1 MKELEL
7 ETTAGREDCDIPIY
21 KDLPLPMVVLQ
32 GWFNDQNRCFKLFV
46 RKLDDDQRLHLFT
59 DVNVRESVKQIYKST
74 WNKGDFERVATKAQG
89 EHRRFDHLSY
99 SGGSRIGFAYWIA
112 CVFGEVEKVGSLE
125 DLLDNLGTVEEA
137 HSTFKQ
143 WFYKSKD
150 LVRGLNAADAARIL
164 ARYGYLKP
172 EERPLLA
179 RGALRGAAIHLDHQ
193 SQYRNID
200 WFEREY
206 ADESKRIAL
215 EEKAAEYIANCGKF
229 SGEFQM
235 EMGESWFCRIQKE
248 QRR

>member
-21 KDLPLPMVVLQ
+21 KDLPLPMVMLQ
-32 GWFNDQNRCFKLFV
+32 GWFNDQHKCFKLFV
-46 RKLDDDQRLHLFT
+46 HKLDDDQRLHLFT
-59 DVNVRESVKQIYKST
+59 DENVRESVKQIYKGT
-74 WNKGDFERVATKAQG
+74 WNSGDFKRVANKGQG
-89 EHRRFDHLSY
+89 EHRRLNHLSH
-99 SGGSRIGFAYWIA
+99 SGGGRIGFAYWIT
-112 CVFGEVEKVGSLE
+112 CVFREVQKSGSLK

-143 WFYKSKD
+143 WFYKSTD
-150 LVRGLNAADAARIL
+150 LARGLNAADAARIL
-164 ARYGYLKP
+164 ARYRYLKP

-193 SQYRNID
+193 ARYRKID

-206 ADESKRIAL
+206 ADESKRIEL
-215 EEKAAEYIANCGKF
+215 EEKAAKYIANCGRF

-235 EMGESWFCRIQKE
+235 EMGESWFCLMQKE
-248 QRR
+248 QGR